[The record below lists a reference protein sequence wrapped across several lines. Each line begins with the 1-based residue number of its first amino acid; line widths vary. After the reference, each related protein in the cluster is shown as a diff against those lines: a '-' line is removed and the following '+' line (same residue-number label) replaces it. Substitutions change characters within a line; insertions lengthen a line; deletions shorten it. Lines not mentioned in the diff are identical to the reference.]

1 MGGVNQPLGCLLFP
15 SPLPFLP
22 PSPFPLWCCAKVG
35 GINPPEGCVGNSL
48 HYVMLRV
55 TKVGYVL
62 LTSLR
67 LVLCNYFARWTLISG
82 FLATI
87 ATSHW

>member
-1 MGGVNQPLGCLLFP
+1 M
-15 SPLPFLP
+15 
-22 PSPFPLWCCAKVG
+22 
-35 GINPPEGCVGNSL
+35 GNSL

-67 LVLCNYFARWTLISG
+67 LVLCNFFARWTLISG